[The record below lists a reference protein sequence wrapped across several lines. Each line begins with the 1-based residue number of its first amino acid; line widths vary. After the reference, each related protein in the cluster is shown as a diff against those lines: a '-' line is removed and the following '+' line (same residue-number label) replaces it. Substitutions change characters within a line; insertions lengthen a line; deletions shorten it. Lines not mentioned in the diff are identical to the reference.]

1 MTDQRKADPSI
12 AQQVIDLME
21 TLNKVKEEV
30 ASLKIEV
37 NYLHER
43 VSEQEKQITM
53 LIQERDQKIE
63 KEIERGLA

>member
-21 TLNKVKEEV
+21 ALNKIKEEV

-37 NYLHER
+37 DYINER
-43 VSEQEKQITM
+43 VYEQEKQITT
-53 LIQERDQKIE
+53 LIREHDQEKERKIE
-63 KEIERGLA
+63 GR